1 MKKQKLEHLLY
12 KSFDSELSEKEKES
26 LDSELKSSETLKE
39 EQKYLS
45 KLRIAI
51 KQSAQTSFEPFFEE
65 RLMGNL
71 NRTANKEKYFD
82 LVSSSLFSSFGR
94 IAIAAIVVL
103 AILLSYN
110 LHNGN
115 NYSIN
120 SLFGSSKANIA
131 SVFDPFENTIG
142 AEKK

>member
-1 MKKQKLEHLLY
+1 MKKQKLKHLLY

-26 LDSELKSSETLKE
+26 LDSELKNSVALKE
-39 EQKYLS
+39 EQEYLK
-45 KLRIAI
+45 KLRVAI

-71 NRTANKEKYFD
+71 NRSVKTEKYFD

-115 NYSIN
+115 NYSIK
-120 SLFGSSKANIA
+120 SLFGSSQANIA

-142 AEKK
+142 AERK